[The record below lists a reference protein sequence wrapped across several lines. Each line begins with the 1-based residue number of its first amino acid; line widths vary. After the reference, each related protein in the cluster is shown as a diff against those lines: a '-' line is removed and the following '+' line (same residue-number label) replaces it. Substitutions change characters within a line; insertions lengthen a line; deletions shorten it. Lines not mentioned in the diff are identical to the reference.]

1 MHTFCK
7 TLLRLQKICFILIHR
22 STFQYFEVECVTN
35 SQNNKTTKIFCWNK
49 NILTGGGE
57 KKNGKKES
65 KEEGR
70 QKGGQ
75 TKSSKKSETP
85 EIVRRAREKSAPK
98 IKIGGFFI

>member
-1 MHTFCK
+1 MHIFSK

-22 STFQYFEVECVTN
+22 STFQYCEVVCATR

-65 KEEGR
+65 KEESR
-70 QKGGQ
+70 EESCK

-85 EIVRRAREKSAPK
+85 EIVRRTREKSAPK